1 MPLLDHR
8 ISHPRGKPRHEDAV
22 QVWLADSSRMEE
34 GGIRNAELVLS
45 RDEQARADQ
54 YREDAIRIRFMTGRA
69 MLRSLIAEHVGLPAR
84 DVMIGRTDFGRPAL
98 IASGEPALD
107 FSLSYAGPL
116 ILLAI
121 GLGVRVGVDI
131 EAMRLIPEADA
142 IVTRHFA
149 KSEAKRWSELPLGH
163 RQRAF
168 LEGWTRKEAVLKAA
182 GCGLACGLGAANVT
196 FGPGIPARVVAAGGV
211 RDHGWQLKD
220 ISPVDGY
227 VAALV
232 SNHSLGERLALRRW
246 L

>member
-1 MPLLDHR
+1 MD
-8 ISHPRGKPRHEDAV
+8 
-22 QVWLADSSRMEE
+22 E

-45 RDEQARADQ
+45 RNERARADQ
-54 YREDAIRIRFMTGRA
+54 YQDDAIRVRFVTGRA
-69 MLRSLIAEHVGLPAR
+69 MLRSLLAEHAGLPAR
-84 DVMIGRTDFGRPAL
+84 DVMIGCTALGRPVL

-121 GLGVRVGVDI
+121 GLGVRIGVDI

-142 IVTRHFA
+142 IVARHFA
-149 KSEAKRWSELPLGH
+149 KSEAKRWSELPLAH

-182 GCGLACGLGAANVT
+182 GCGLTCGLGAANVT

-211 RDHGWQLKD
+211 RDHGWRLQD

-232 SNHSLGERLALRRW
+232 SNHRLSERLALRRW